1 MSGDKLKRVKAVKR
15 WLDKAEHAYSGH
27 QELSG
32 EMNLMMAQAEMQRL
46 KEVHKNSPIQKWGL
60 RGCAMIVAVL
70 LFFGFH
76 FMQNEMNKNE
86 IENQP
91 SVEIVIQETP
101 APVASAAAAEK
112 EETPPAVEVSQ
123 EAQPAAAPVVETVTP
138 ILPAVPVAAAEPIRP
153 TPPAL
158 SDQEIQSVVGEA
170 GRALRGQV

>member
-15 WLDKAEHAYSGH
+15 WLDKAEDAYTGH
-27 QELSG
+27 QELTG

-46 KEVHKNSPIQKWGL
+46 KEVHKNSPVRKWGL

-76 FMQNEMNKNE
+76 FIDEEMNKNE
-86 IENQP
+86 IEAQP
-91 SVEIVIQETP
+91 PVEIVIHETP
-101 APVASAAAAEK
+101 TPVAEK
-112 EETPPAVEVSQ
+112 VEPP
-123 EAQPAAAPVVETVTP
+123 PVVEVP
-138 ILPAVPVAAAEPIRP
+138 REASAVEASVAAPEAVVPSAPAVPVVAAEPSHP
-153 TPPAL
+153 APPAL